1 MKKYIYSFLIILI
14 YTSSMQYANAQVSNL
29 KQQRLL
35 KNKALNCFDEYR
47 ANHSMLDENAY
58 FNFLDLF
65 VSDSAQVYNDQFGLG
80 GKQQISVKEYADRQ
94 RDKQKSP
101 RTSFSNVKLDRIWKE
116 DGKWRIELSFNKS
129 TSFINAC
136 GIEFSSL
143 NFYGRNYE
151 EKAVVVFEN
160 DLKKCKIE
168 SISGA
173 IESSRYL
180 ADNYLIFV
188 SPNSTRDRDARVKYT
203 AKDGKKHN
211 LAFNDFGQML
221 LEHGATAKDFSYSD
235 PDVTLKPIINEECH
249 TIQMQ
254 YKSRRWRVRPHFDL
268 TIGDYYK
275 LETTD
280 SKINTKS
287 SGSEFGIDFGYTI
300 PSKGIMKL
308 SVNLGLGLAISKF
321 DLNAPAWKFSYNAL
335 EEADIDKDTY
345 IRHYEM
351 GATSQSNSLSHL
363 NIPIYVDADFC
374 FSKIVSAYIQVGLKN
389 YMKISDKITDYSS
402 SDYIY
407 GIYPQYDNLRL
418 DEHWVQANGTPY
430 NGFGR
435 HSITLNDITDPS
447 FHAKG
452 FTVDF
457 FGGLGLRLK
466 PFRTLPLAFELGMQ
480 YQTSLSDIMEIDGNG
495 LNLSEGSIASQQVI
509 NSYTN
514 TRGENRKLL
523 SNGIS
528 AMKRS
533 HLKLNI
539 GLIYKF

>member
-14 YTSSMQYANAQVSNL
+14 YTSSMQYANAQVSDL

-35 KNKALNCFDEYR
+35 KNRALNLFDEYR
-47 ANHSMLDENAY
+47 AYHSMGNEDNY

-65 VSDSAQVYNDQFGLG
+65 VNDSVQVYNDQFGLG

-101 RTSFSNVKLDRIWKE
+101 MISFSNVKLDRIWKE
-116 DGKWRIELSFNKS
+116 DGKWRVELSFNKS
-129 TSFINAC
+129 TSFVNAC

-143 NFYGRNYE
+143 NFYGRNYD

-160 DLKKCKIE
+160 DMKKCKIE

-188 SPNSTRDRDARVKYT
+188 SPNSNRERDTRVKYT

-211 LAFNDFGQML
+211 LEFNDFGQML
-221 LEHGATAKDFSYSD
+221 FEHGASAKDFSYSD
-235 PDVTLKPIINEECH
+235 PDVALEPLVNEECH
-249 TIQMQ
+249 TIQMK
-254 YKSRRWRVRPHFDL
+254 YKPRRWRVRPHFDL
-268 TIGDYYK
+268 TMGDYYK

-287 SGSEFGIDFGYTI
+287 SGSEFGVDFGYTI
-300 PSKGIMKL
+300 PSRGVLKL
-308 SVNLGLGLAISKF
+308 SVNMGLGVAVSKF
-321 DLNAPAWKFSYNAL
+321 DMNTSAWNFSYNAP
-335 EEADIDKDTY
+335 EEADIDEDSY
-345 IRHYEM
+345 IRHYEV

-363 NIPIYVDADFC
+363 SIPIYVDADFC
-374 FSKIVSAYIQVGLKN
+374 FSKKVSAYVQVGIKN
-389 YMKISDKITDYSS
+389 YMKIGESIKDYSS
-402 SDYIY
+402 TDYIY
-407 GIYPQYDNLRL
+407 GIYPKYENLRL
-418 DEHWVQANGTPY
+418 DEHWLQDDGTPY

-435 HSITLNDITDPS
+435 HSITLSDVNDPS

-452 FTVDF
+452 FSADF
-457 FGGLGLRLK
+457 FGGFGLRLR
-466 PFRTLPLAFELGMQ
+466 PFKTLPLAFELGMQ
-480 YQTSLSDIMEIDGNG
+480 YQTSLSDIIDIDGNG
-495 LNLSEGSIASQQVI
+495 LNLSEGSVASQQAINTYTVI
-509 NSYTN
+509 E
-514 TRGENRKLL
+514 GENRKLL
-523 SNGIS
+523 SNGLS